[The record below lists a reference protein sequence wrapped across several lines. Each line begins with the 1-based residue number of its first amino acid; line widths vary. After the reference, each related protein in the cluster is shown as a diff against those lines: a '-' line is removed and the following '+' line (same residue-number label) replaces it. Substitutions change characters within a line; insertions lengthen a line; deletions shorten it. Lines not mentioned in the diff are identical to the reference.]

1 MKLRSQEVR
10 ALAPEN
16 DPLKIGMGWSA
27 DDLSKPQILIESTFG
42 DSHPGSAHLDQ
53 FVRESARAVN
63 EHGGKAARYFAT
75 DMCDGIAQGHDGIN
89 YSLPHR
95 EAMVDLV
102 EAQANASVYDGG
114 VFIASCD
121 KSVPAMLMSIGRLK
135 DMSAIVVTGGVMEAH
150 TLPKEYTVN
159 DPACKINELLT
170 LEQIGKFDAWE
181 KTGVVP
187 VPDKRLDV
195 LAEMYHPKKVT
206 PATIEFVDIAGL
218 VKGASKGEGLG
229 NKFLSHIRECDAI
242 VHVVRCFEDE
252 NIIHVDGTVDPAR
265 DIDVIQLELVLA
277 DLETMQRRVEKANR
291 LLKGGD
297 KKQVQE
303 VELGQRLLA
312 HLEEGKPARTFS
324 MTDEEKEIFHSWF
337 LLTDKPVI

>member
-1 MKLRSQEVR
+1 MKLGIVGLPNVGKSTLFNAITR
-10 ALAPEN
+10 A
-16 DPLKIGMGWSA
+16 G
-27 DDLSKPQILIESTFG
+27 
-42 DSHPGSAHLDQ
+42 
-53 FVRESARAVN
+53 
-63 EHGGKAARYFAT
+63 
-75 DMCDGIAQGHDGIN
+75 
-89 YSLPHR
+89 
-95 EAMVDLV
+95 
-102 EAQANASVYDGG
+102 AQAANYP
-114 VFIASCD
+114 FCTIE
-121 KSVPAMLMSIGRLK
+121 P
-135 DMSAIVVTGGVMEAH
+135 
-150 TLPKEYTVN
+150 N
-159 DPACKINELLT
+159 
-170 LEQIGKFDAWE
+170 
-181 KTGVVP
+181 TGVVP

-297 KKQVQE
+297 KKQMQE

-324 MTDEEKEIFHSWF
+324 MTDEEKEIVHSWF
-337 LLTDKPVI
+337 LLTDKPVIYAANIADSDVGTDESQLPFVQAVRKIADAEGAQVFTVSAQIEEEIANMEPDEKADVPGRTGHWRKRP